1 VPADRVPQA
10 RRAHAAWAQF
20 WESAVLLA
28 AANRE
33 EFRRQWQKEK
43 FPPRRPHGSTSA

>member
-20 WESAVLLA
+20 WESAVRLA
-28 AANRE
+28 ASNRE
-33 EFRRQWQKEK
+33 EFRRECQKGK
-43 FPPRRPHGSTSA
+43 ARSRRSHGSTTP